1 MCRSQSWRGK
11 SAVIRIY
18 CPLTFN
24 GYSNSIKAVKRQ
36 RNLGLV
42 LHVLFCLYVLLCF
55 TCVDLSICLIVFYM
69 CCFVYMSYYVLHVLF
84 CLYVLLCFTCIVLSI
99 CPIMFHMC
107 CFVYMSYYVLHVLFC
122 LYVLLCFTCVV
133 LSICPIMFCLNM
145 LY

>member
-55 TCVDLSICLIVFYM
+55 TCVVLSICPIMFYM
-69 CCFVYMSYYVLHVLF
+69 CCFVYMPYYVLSK
-84 CLYVLLCFTCIVLSI
+84 YALLMFFSLIWL
-99 CPIMFHMC
+99 IMFYMC
-107 CFVYMSYYVLHVLFC
+107 CFACMADCVFQVLHRLSGLLFC
-122 LYVLLCFTCVV
+122 CIVPSKWQFKFILYK
-133 LSICPIMFCLNM
+133 
-145 LY
+145 